1 MTSLLDEMYN
11 SFLNNTVPKLWIKV
25 SYPSLKPLSPWFDD
39 FLQRVQFIEN
49 WITNGKPKA
58 YWLSCFFFP

>member
-39 FLQRVQFIEN
+39 FLQRV
-49 WITNGKPKA
+49 
-58 YWLSCFFFP
+58 